1 MKYNIIYI
9 SFMALVFAGFT
20 VLFTAFPRSTVSEL
34 ERRELATFPE
44 YTPERLASGEFTK
57 DVSTWFSDSEPYRDV
72 FMTASME
79 VKGLAG
85 LNVSG
90 ENQITIHAD
99 AGGAEAAA
107 PQEPVDDGHIDQ
119 FKVEDGA
126 DEKTKIASRG
136 IIVVGSAPNAR
147 ALMAYG
153 GGSKSGLQYA
163 EAANK
168 YKETF
173 GDAVNVYCMVIPNST
188 EYYLPD
194 QVKDKSSSMLATVV
208 NVHEHLADG
217 VKPVDVYTV
226 LGKHA
231 NEPIFLRTDHHWAPL
246 GAYYAAQKFAEVAK
260 VPFRDL
266 SHYDKHVIHDY
277 VGTMYAYS
285 KDIAIKKSPEDF
297 VYYTPKGIGYTTT
310 YIDYKVDKHFN
321 VTHEGKPVHG
331 EFFYKFKDGSS
342 AAYQTFMGDDK
353 RLTKVVT
360 DTKNHRKLLIL
371 KDSFGNALPGYLFYS
386 FEEIHVVD
394 GRYFNKNMK
403 KYVADNGITDILFA
417 NNIFRVAMPSV
428 GRGYVKFLTQ

>member
-1 MKYNIIYI
+1 MKYNVIYI

-34 ERRELATFPE
+34 ERRELASFPE

-57 DVSTWFSDSEPYRDV
+57 DVSAWFSDSEPYRDV

-79 VKGLAG
+79 IKGLAG
-85 LNVSG
+85 LHISG

-99 AGGAEAAA
+99 AGGADAA
-107 PQEPVDDGHIDQ
+107 PQAPSDDGHIDQ
-119 FKVEDGA
+119 FKVTEGA
-126 DEKTKIASRG
+126 DEKAKIASRG
-136 IIVVGSAPNAR
+136 IIVVGTAPTAR
-147 ALMAYG
+147 ALMIYG
-153 GGSKSGLQYA
+153 GGAKSGEGYA
-163 EAANK
+163 EAVNK
-168 YKETF
+168 YKEAF
-173 GDAVNVYCMVIPNST
+173 GSAVNIYCMVIPNST

-194 QVKDKSSSMLATVV
+194 QVKDKSSSMLTTVV
-208 NVHEHLADG
+208 NVHEHLVDG

-266 SHYDKHVIHDY
+266 SHYDKHVIHNY
-277 VGTMYAYS
+277 VGTMYGYS

-310 YIDYKVDKHFN
+310 YIDYTVDKHFN
-321 VTHEGKPVHG
+321 VTHEGKPVQG
-331 EFFYKFKDGSS
+331 QFFYKFKDGSS

-417 NNIFRVAMPSV
+417 NNVFRVAMPSV

>member
-1 MKYNIIYI
+1 MKYNVIYI

-34 ERRELATFPE
+34 ERRELASFPE

-57 DVSTWFSDSEPYRDV
+57 DVSAWFSDSEPYRDV

-79 VKGLAG
+79 IKGLAG
-85 LNVSG
+85 LHISG

-99 AGGAEAAA
+99 AGGADAA
-107 PQEPVDDGHIDQ
+107 PQAPSDDGHIDQ
-119 FKVEDGA
+119 FKVTEGA
-126 DEKTKIASRG
+126 DEKAKIASRG
-136 IIVVGSAPNAR
+136 IIVVGTAPTAH
-147 ALMAYG
+147 ALMIYG
-153 GGSKSGLQYA
+153 GGAKSGEGYA
-163 EAANK
+163 EAVNK
-168 YKETF
+168 YKEAF
-173 GDAVNVYCMVIPNST
+173 GSAVNIYCMVIPNST

-194 QVKDKSSSMLATVV
+194 QVKDKSSSMLTTVV
-208 NVHEHLADG
+208 NVHEHLVDG

-266 SHYDKHVIHDY
+266 SHYDKHVIHNY
-277 VGTMYAYS
+277 VGTMYGYS

-310 YIDYKVDKHFN
+310 YIDYTVDKHFN
-321 VTHEGKPVHG
+321 VTHEGKPVQG
-331 EFFYKFKDGSS
+331 QFFYKFKDGSS

-403 KYVADNGITDILFA
+403 KYVADNGITDILLA
-417 NNIFRVAMPSV
+417 NNVFRVAMPSV

>member
-90 ENQITIHAD
+90 ENQITIHED

-126 DEKTKIASRG
+126 DEKAKIASRG
-136 IIVVGSAPNAR
+136 IIVVGTAPNAR

-153 GGSKSGLQYA
+153 GGPKSGLQYA

-217 VKPVDVYTV
+217 VKPVDVYTI

-266 SHYDKHVIHDY
+266 SHYDKHVIHGY

-321 VTHEGKPVHG
+321 VTHEGKPVQG